1 LAFSFFFFLIHEWV
15 DEQRSTAERENKKF
29 TQKENLLLAP
39 HQIELAQ
46 PRVLLFRSLSWKSP
60 RGEGM
65 FTHSIGDIMTG
76 DAITIVARGR
86 DGIVLC
92 SCILSRLW
100 NVYSSCQS
108 IQFLLFGC

>member
-65 FTHSIGDIMTG
+65 FTHSIGDN
-76 DAITIVARGR
+76 DRRCNHNSRARPR
-86 DGIVLC
+86 WNCFVQLHTV
-92 SCILSRLW
+92 STLERL
-100 NVYSSCQS
+100 
-108 IQFLLFGC
+108 